1 MSNRSKRLQLDL
13 IENKNMFHNL
23 SYFQLLNFRK
33 HIALTNLRYN
43 PDRSGY
49 PWGGRP
55 DTVDEVVS
63 RASSLRRPAT
73 LI

>member
-1 MSNRSKRLQLDL
+1 MSNRRELLQLDIL
-13 IENKNMFHNL
+13 ENKNMFYNL
-23 SYFQLLNFRK
+23 SFFLNFRFK
-33 HIALTNLRYN
+33 HIALTNLCYN
-43 PDRSGY
+43 PDRLGC

-63 RASSLRRPAT
+63 RASSLRRPTT